1 MKQKNI
7 IKKVK
12 QQRLTSTEM
21 VLNKKWSDPIPST
34 TDSHIQSHL
43 YQLSQKCDSDF
54 TIEDLRFVILQEIG
68 LDRYIPMAISKLSVN
83 IFAEGDFYPGDL
95 LSATLQVPQEYWE
108 NHKEENNM
116 LANILN
122 DMNSSQIEFLDA
134 ECPHQLR
141 RLVDSFLRN
150 IQ

>member
-1 MKQKNI
+1 
-7 IKKVK
+7 
-12 QQRLTSTEM
+12 
-21 VLNKKWSDPIPST
+21 
-34 TDSHIQSHL
+34 
-43 YQLSQKCDSDF
+43 
-54 TIEDLRFVILQEIG
+54 
-68 LDRYIPMAISKLSVN
+68 MAISKLSVN

-108 NHKEENNM
+108 SHKEENNM